1 MNQLVKFSA
10 VLSVHLSFHLSI
22 LGCFTSA
29 MATPTLVDQWLTHS
43 IERRE
48 WKESLSEPSRHDRA
62 FDARHEIAER
72 DKMAHRITDG
82 ILRNTVQDLI
92 QLSAP
97 KTAATI
103 KNLTEAVGN
112 RRTVIAENSDSPS
125 EIRYGYNL
133 FEDTARAQWTSAR
146 RSFGV
151 QLENVIVWDD
161 PRRIMRVRCFADQK
175 LDSSGTTAHASYS
188 SGERSVSLALGRPLS
203 RDVSARLELI
213 SLHRG
218 GANLA
223 FAQAGVT
230 FVIQNTSL

>member
-1 MNQLVKFSA
+1 MNQRIKFSLI
-10 VLSVHLSFHLSI
+10 LSLYFSF
-22 LGCFTSA
+22 LGGLTSA
-29 MATPTLVDQWLTHS
+29 MAAPTLVDQWLTHS
-43 IERRE
+43 IERRQ
-48 WKESLSEPSRHDRA
+48 WKETLSEPSRHDRA

-72 DKMAHRITDG
+72 AKMAHRITDG
-82 ILRNTVQDLI
+82 ILRNSVQDLI

-103 KNLTEAVGN
+103 KNLTETVGN
-112 RRTVIAENSDSPS
+112 RRTVIAEDSETPS

-133 FEDTARAQWTSAR
+133 FEDTARAQYISASQ
-146 RSFGV
+146 SFGV
-151 QLENVIVWDD
+151 QLENVVVWDD
-161 PRRIMRVRCFADQK
+161 PRRIMRVRCFSDQK

-188 SGERSVSLALGRPLS
+188 SWERSLTLALGRPLS
-203 RDVSARLELI
+203 RDVSARFELI

-218 GANLA
+218 GTNLA